1 MAENKTSLE
10 EARRICLAEELRR
23 FAEGQFF
30 TEEELAQAAAQTV
43 ASHQGI
49 KRIWDDEELYSL
61 LCDAYYCAMEIV
73 QEADP
78 ARHVLN
84 CIIDTS
90 VDDWDEL
97 RRRLRGDLDA
107 ARVHGLFPD
116 ADLDWKGWAAD
127 ALPALKAK
135 IDLDDPFAPT
145 GTLKTAD
152 GTACRCGLIVHTAD
166 GERLVIDDL
175 DAASGKASTRPAAE
189 GADGVSTWH
198 KCCQLYRSNPAS
210 LKALREERLEK
221 ERSARER
228 WEDAW
233 ASEKADALIKAL
245 ADDAGFRDEV
255 TDRIVNGKGYANI
268 ACPGGQAAWTKVLAS
283 DEGAAAVRAWKR
295 KDVHFKLFTAGG
307 VPTLTMHVE
316 GCGEIAPY
324 TDVIDPAVAQFLD

>member
-1 MAENKTSLE
+1 MAEEKMSLE
-10 EARRICLAEELRR
+10 EARRICLAEELRS

-30 TEEELAQAAAQTV
+30 TDEELEKAAARTI

-49 KRIWDDEELYSL
+49 KRIWDCDRLYSL
-61 LCDAYYCAMEIV
+61 LCDAYYCAVEIV
-73 QEADP
+73 EGTDP
-78 ARHVLN
+78 ARSLLN
-84 CIIDTS
+84 LIIDST
-90 VDDWDEL
+90 VNDWDEL
-97 RRRLRGDLDA
+97 RARLCGYENA
-107 ARVHGLFPD
+107 ARASDMFPD
-116 ADLDWKGWAAD
+116 VDWEYWSVDL
-127 ALPALKAK
+127 LPALKAK

-152 GTACRCGLIVHTAD
+152 GTACRCGLIVYSAD
-166 GERLVIDDL
+166 GERLEIDDL
-175 DAASGKASTRPAAE
+175 DAASGKASTRPAGE

-228 WEDAW
+228 WEDRW
-233 ASEKADALIKAL
+233 TSEKADALIKAL
-245 ADDAGFRDEV
+245 ADDEGFRDEV

-268 ACPGGQAAWTKVLAS
+268 ACPGGQAAWTKALAS

-324 TDVIDPAVAQFLD
+324 TDVIDPAGAQSLD